1 MPIPAIIAGVAAVG
15 AAALGIGAQA
25 DAKETNELAQKIAD
39 EAKSKYDK
47 ANASLQSAKG
57 RTERALIN
65 LGNSKK
71 NVLDT
76 TMKQFLGTFEKI
88 KNIQLSES
96 VGLNEIKNFS
106 LQKEDALELRKMEDI
121 YGNTVSTGAAGA
133 AAGVAIALAANGTL
147 PIVTGTLSIAGT
159 ALAAGEVG
167 IAAELAGSALSLGA
181 AMTPLAAIAAPV
193 VLFTGISASI
203 KADENY
209 EKANTMRA
217 EAEAAI
223 EKMKTSEVLCNAI
236 TDRSDMFDNLLTEL
250 NGMFSYCSGMLE
262 VVVRQKTGLLK
273 GKTVDAST
281 FTEDELK
288 LVMVTR
294 SLAGAVK
301 AAIDV
306 PILTAEGN
314 INPEAKVKYENT
326 MKELPAFRTAVN
338 EVEHI
343 DYIQKAKVQTPTQPI
358 KDENTSRTSARNAVA
373 LVIGVIVAFA
383 VHNVLSFSW
392 GAAMASSAVAALLIM
407 DNNTETSFFTL
418 IRRIF
423 CTVLAGGFTW
433 LFFTTCKEAVYSEH
447 YIIKTIVTLVVSIV
461 ICGCSLPNQ
470 KRKKVG
476 SIRYLIAGS
485 AFCMFFFS
493 IALLIYAFMFKFLGI
508 PHIVA
513 SVMVSVAYALFAW
526 ASYDTAYPSSGEKSQ

>member
-1 MPIPAIIAGVAAVG
+1 MPIPVIIAGVAAIG

-57 RTERALIN
+57 RTERSLIN

-106 LQKEDALELRKMEDI
+106 LQREDALELRKMEDI
-121 YGNTVSTGAAGA
+121 YSNTVSTGAAGA

-193 VLFTGISASI
+193 VLFTGISASM

-223 EKMKTSEVLCNAI
+223 EKMKTSEVVCNAI

-262 VVVRQKTGLLK
+262 VVVRQKTGMLK

-301 AAIDV
+301 AVIDV
-306 PILTAEGN
+306 PILTSDGD
-314 INPEAKVKYENT
+314 INPDAKVKYENT
-326 MKELPAFRTAVN
+326 MKELPAFRSAVN

-343 DYIQKAKVQTPTQPI
+343 DYAQKARASESKHPT
-358 KDENTSRTSARNAVA
+358 KETNNSSTSSLRNTLAFIVGIAAVCVAHFVYDCDLATSIMVFTVTTL
-373 LVIGVIVAFA
+373 LV
-383 VHNVLSFSW
+383 
-392 GAAMASSAVAALLIM
+392 M
-407 DNNTETSFFTL
+407 DNNAKSGNAAGYRDLLCTIFVGCFTRYFF
-418 IRRIF
+418 IF
-423 CTVLAGGFTW
+423 CNDIVAKEHHIIISIIVFVVGFIIFGVSLPGKNKKISSVRYMMIRVSACITLFAIAVLLYAL
-433 LFFTTCKEAVYSEH
+433 LFRLLRVPHFISA
-447 YIIKTIVTLVVSIV
+447 ILVSIV
-461 ICGCSLPNQ
+461 
-470 KRKKVG
+470 
-476 SIRYLIAGS
+476 
-485 AFCMFFFS
+485 
-493 IALLIYAFMFKFLGI
+493 YAF
-508 PHIVA
+508 
-513 SVMVSVAYALFAW
+513 FAW
-526 ASYDTAYPSSGEKSQ
+526 VCCLAANPGTEKEQ